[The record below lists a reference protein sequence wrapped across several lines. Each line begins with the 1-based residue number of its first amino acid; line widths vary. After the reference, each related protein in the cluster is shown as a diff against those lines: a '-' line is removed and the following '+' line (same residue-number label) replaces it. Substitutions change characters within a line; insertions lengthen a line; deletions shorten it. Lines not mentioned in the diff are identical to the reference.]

1 MLATHNTQDREEH
14 ERKKEEGMVERRAKR
29 GVECIRSHDPTRP
42 VDLRVAAAPAFGR
55 QQNLH
60 LRSAKMSE
68 DGAGIIAWATTIRKT
83 MTNDPGRQMLDDK
96 IQSRGFLFLD
106 DYLDNILSGGR
117 QEAIVD
123 LVKTPGRKK
132 DMPKRTRAATAA
144 SARSQATIAL
154 TFDLEDSS
162 KENVAPMNKF
172 HESLL
177 QAKSSHADA
186 SRALSPQRQQSAKPL
201 EEPTYKPASK
211 QKSVKIAP
219 ESESEPDL
227 PTRHEPEE
235 PEEREEQDDHFIEVM
250 SSSPQPQAA
259 SLPDIIEEDADVR
272 HGPSLYDA
280 TTPARTKTD
289 NELSIIAED
298 EEEPTERS
306 RTQADRTPSVQPP
319 EPERQPS
326 PLLAPVEDYMSEGED
341 AAAATED
348 VPMDQDFTQ
357 TSAPTMFPSPVDF
370 TVPLRDLEDVDSAL
384 KRKPSLSQFHSLPAP
399 SPLRKSMRIAREP
412 SVGPTPGGPASKRSS
427 WLTKARE
434 AANTKRTSTIAV
446 AAPSFPTAGP
456 SSGSKRKSGD
466 MLAGLMPSSSA
477 TSIGDEG
484 ERRTK
489 LAKTSGESL
498 DGLLALPRAAS
509 HLSPVV
515 VTESIPHAPSAP
527 NPIVQLATPPVPLQ
541 SKSAD
546 DIRDAQDE
554 SESDRVLYRLKK
566 TLENKNAGALLGT
579 VAATELAE
587 AKAAALARIAERNK
601 AGAEAEAKELSVVR
615 ESMSAP
621 TLFGTGLP
629 LDKPRSS
636 QERKPS
642 MSNHADSSRASGE
655 SDRRLSLSDLV
666 PKSGEP
672 NSKAKGSEVASQ
684 SSNFGHGKNKEEHVG
699 DLSTSTTPPNSPPAA
714 VVPQPAPP
722 AEPVF
727 KKPSRVFTA
736 PIPASHV
743 EPTPAPTSNA
753 GQDRASDFSFKL
765 PPSTTFPPRNPFTVG
780 LQPQMPST
788 SRLSPPRG
796 AALTAHST
804 QASMFSDAV
813 FDSQNDVPAWMP
825 TTQDTTVE
833 ASPFGSKSKQTSR
846 DSDLDDDDDSWR
858 LEDKFGATNQM
869 WTPFAL
875 AGAGAGS
882 KDDSM
887 TWSTLPTE
895 SQRADSGPLFTET
908 QTSDRQENN
917 SSSRPKAVPSTFDM
931 EVDELGD
938 QGMLEIDLGQADM
951 QDFEDEIDS
960 VAEAG
965 KSTVSLVSSK
975 ADTKSAA
982 SQSQASVASSSQ
994 SSQMGFF
1001 GKATNMVSNMLG
1013 GSKKGKPE
1021 PPKSIHLAAVAA
1033 KKHQEEQDRKAQRLK
1048 EMEARRQAALQRKA
1062 DEEKVK
1068 VEEEQRKAKE
1078 ESERRKKEREEHTG
1092 KRPLTKASEK
1102 KSSDD
1107 DTKKRKV
1114 VVEIEK
1120 KPDVSSKKPPSKE
1133 KKDPAPS
1140 RLAKPTPN
1148 SKPSSKALSK
1158 QPSSSTL
1165 QAGSSKA
1172 TSSTAK
1178 GKAANKDGYE
1188 SDVQPSKQIKADMAA
1203 RMKAQVQAGKHPE
1216 SQPIPSEMIE
1226 LPEPN
1231 SEYSDSDDESR
1242 PSKFD
1247 APEWAQSPELRAAL
1261 ESQATVNPD
1270 EIFGAI
1276 RPLRMEDMFRT
1287 RHSRFRARTSSA
1299 NWSGPDGLT
1308 GEEEREYARRM
1319 GFRS

>member
-1 MLATHNTQDREEH
+1 MSQD
-14 ERKKEEGMVERRAKR
+14 G
-29 GVECIRSHDPTRP
+29 T
-42 VDLRVAAAPAFGR
+42 
-55 QQNLH
+55 
-60 LRSAKMSE
+60 
-68 DGAGIIAWATTIRKT
+68 GIVAWATTIRKT
-83 MTNDPGRQMLDDK
+83 MSNDPGRQMFDDK

-144 SARSQATIAL
+144 AARSQATVAL
-154 TFDLEDSS
+154 NFDLEDSS

-177 QAKSSHADA
+177 QVKTSHADA
-186 SRALSPQRQQSAKPL
+186 SRALSPQRQISVKPL
-201 EEPTYKPASK
+201 QEPTHKPASK

-219 ESESEPDL
+219 EPEPE
-227 PTRHEPEE
+227 PVPPVQHEPEE
-235 PEEREEQDDHFIEVM
+235 QQEEQEEQDDHFIEVM
-250 SSSPQPQAA
+250 SSSPQPQATT
-259 SLPDIIEEDADVR
+259 LPDIIEEDVDAQQ
-272 HGPSLYDA
+272 GPSLYDA
-280 TTPARTKTD
+280 TPARTNID
-289 NELSIIAED
+289 NGLSIIAED
-298 EEEPTERS
+298 EEEPAERS

-319 EPERQPS
+319 ESERQPS
-326 PLLAPVEDYMSEGED
+326 PSPAPEEDYMSEEED
-341 AAAATED
+341 VVDED
-348 VPMDQDFTQ
+348 VPMDQDFTEAVA
-357 TSAPTMFPSPVDF
+357 SSMFPSPVDF
-370 TVPLRDLEDVDSAL
+370 TVPLKDLEDVDSVL
-384 KRKPSLSQFHSLPAP
+384 KRKPSLSQFQSLPAP

-412 SVGPTPGGPASKRSS
+412 SVGPSMASGPTPGGPASKRSS

-434 AANTKRTSTIAV
+434 AANTKRTSTITTV
-446 AAPSFPTAGP
+446 APSFPTVGP

-466 MLAGLMPSSSA
+466 MLAGLLPSSSA
-477 TSIGDEG
+477 TSVGDEG
-484 ERRTK
+484 ERITK
-489 LAKTSGESL
+489 LAKTSGDRL
-498 DGLLALPRAAS
+498 DALRAQSGGSS
-509 HLSPVV
+509 HLSPMAMV
-515 VTESIPHAPSAP
+515 EPLPHAPSAP
-527 NPIVQLATPPVPLQ
+527 NPIVHLATPPVQLQ

-546 DIRDAQDE
+546 DVRDTQDE
-554 SESDRVLYRLKK
+554 SESDRLLNRFKK
-566 TLENKNAGALLGT
+566 VIENKNAGTHLGT
-579 VAATELAE
+579 AAAAEIAE
-587 AKAAALARIAERNK
+587 AKAAAAARIAERNK
-601 AGAEAEAKELSVVR
+601 AEAEAQGLPVVR
-615 ESMSAP
+615 ESLSAP
-621 TLFGTGLP
+621 TLFGNGLP
-629 LDKPRSS
+629 FEKPRSS

-642 MSNHADSSRASGE
+642 TSSRADSSQVAGE

-666 PKSGEP
+666 PKSGEA
-672 NSKAKGSEVASQ
+672 NSKPKRKDSASATH
-684 SSNFGHGKNKEEHVG
+684 SSNAGHGKTKDEHVG
-699 DLSTSTTPPNSPPAA
+699 DLSTSTTPPNSPPAS

-722 AEPVF
+722 VEPVF

-736 PIPASHV
+736 PAPAPLAD
-743 EPTPAPTSNA
+743 PTPAPVPNA
-753 GQDRASDFSFKL
+753 QQDRASDFSFKL

-833 ASPFGSKSKQTSR
+833 ASPFGSQSKQASR

-858 LEDKFGATNQM
+858 LEDKFGAPNQM

-875 AGAGAGS
+875 AGAGAS
-882 KDDSM
+882 AKDDSM

-895 SQRADSGPLFTET
+895 SQRADSGPLFADA
-908 QTSDRQENN
+908 QASDRQDQK
-917 SSSRPKAVPSTFDM
+917 SGSKPKAVPGTFEM

-951 QDFEDEIDS
+951 RDFDDEIGS
-960 VAEAG
+960 VVEAG
-965 KSTVSLVSSK
+965 KSTVSLVSNK
-975 ADTKSAA
+975 ADTKSAP

-1068 VEEEQRKAKE
+1068 MEEEQKKAKE
-1078 ESERRKKEREEHTG
+1078 EAERRKKEREEHTG
-1092 KRPLTKASEK
+1092 KRPLMKAADK
-1102 KSSDD
+1102 KSDD
-1107 DTKKRKV
+1107 DTTKKRKV

-1120 KPDVSSKKPPSKE
+1120 KPDASSKKPPSKE

-1148 SKPSSKALSK
+1148 SKPTAKALSK

-1172 TSSTAK
+1172 AGSTAK

-1188 SDVQPSKQIKADMAA
+1188 SDMQPSKQLKADMAA